1 MSLKGIDISNYQR
14 GIDLSKVECDFVIMK
29 ATEGKSL
36 VDKSCDTFFQQALK
50 LGKKLGVY
58 HFANNSDNSAEVEA
72 NFFIENTK
80 GYIDKAIPILDWE
93 DNVTNNVPW
102 ALEWLQR
109 VEKAYGCKPMIYMS
123 KSVANKHDWSKVAN
137 GDYGLWVAQYRDY
150 NPDYNYDMSKAGNEP
165 SAKYWKNI
173 AMWQWTSSGRL
184 DGYNGNLDC
193 NIFYGDEAAW
203 DAYVGN
209 GEGSS
214 NVDIGGSEIIPDTDT
229 SKKSNKEIVEEVKQG
244 KWGNNPERRSKLEA
258 AGYDYETI
266 QKLVNQSYESQPA
279 NSTYIVKSG
288 DTLSGIG
295 EKLGVDWKDIAS
307 KNNISSPYTI
317 YPGQVLTISGKTN
330 TSSSTSSSSTSVY
343 TVKSGDTLSE
353 IGEKL
358 GVNWKD
364 IASKNNISSPY
375 TIYAGQQLTIP
386 GGNSTSSSK
395 IYTVKSGDTL
405 SEIGQKL
412 GVNWKDIASKNNISS
427 PYTIYVGQKLKY

>member
-80 GYIDKAIPILDWE
+80 GYIGKAIPILDWE

-150 NPDYNYDMSKAGNEP
+150 KPDYNYDMSNAGNEP
-165 SAKYWKNI
+165 SVKYWKNI

-193 NIFYGDEAAW
+193 DIFYGDASAW
-203 DAYVGN
+203 DKYVGK
-209 GEGSS
+209 GEGEIDESAPTPEPAPAPSAPTGSTLDLAYYVMKNNVNGQDRKNYLSS
-214 NVDIGGSEIIPDTDT
+214 RY
-229 SKKSNKEIVEEVKQG
+229 EEVQSFINHIFSASVDTLVQEVKDG
-244 KWGNNPERRSKLEA
+244 KYGNNPVRETVLGTRYQEVQDKIN
-258 AGYDYETI
+258 AG
-266 QKLVNQSYESQPA
+266 SSS
-279 NSTYIVKSG
+279 STYTVVSG

-295 EKLGVDWKDIAS
+295 AKLGVDWKDIANANGI
-307 KNNISSPYTI
+307 KPPYTI
-317 YPGQVLTISGKTN
+317 YPGQK
-330 TSSSTSSSSTSVY
+330 
-343 TVKSGDTLSE
+343 
-353 IGEKL
+353 
-358 GVNWKD
+358 
-364 IASKNNISSPY
+364 
-375 TIYAGQQLTIP
+375 LTIP

-395 IYTVKSGDTL
+395 TYTVKSGDTL